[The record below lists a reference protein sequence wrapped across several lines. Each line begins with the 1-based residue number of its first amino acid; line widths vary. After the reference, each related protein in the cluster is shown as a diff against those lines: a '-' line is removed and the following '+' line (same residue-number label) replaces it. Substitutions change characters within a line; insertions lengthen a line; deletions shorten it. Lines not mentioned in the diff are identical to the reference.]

1 MLSKVIA
8 IAQQKGGTGKT
19 TLAVHLALAFIK
31 YHNLKVAIIDTDP
44 QGSLGKWFMIRTEK
58 KISNDNLTFKTASLW
73 GAQYESK
80 TLKNDNDIVI
90 IDTPPKIESDARP
103 SIEAADLVLIPM
115 AASHVDFWATGA
127 IVEIAKKA
135 NKKILIQ
142 INRSNQRSKLITKT
156 NDFIKSLNFKTAS
169 LWGAQYESKILKKDH
184 DVIIIDT
191 PPKIES
197 DARPSIEAADL
208 VLIPVTPSHVDFWAT
223 EAIVEIAKKANKK
236 ILIQINRANQRSKL
250 ISKTNEYIKS
260 INVSSTNTIIGNRQI
275 YASSMGE
282 GKTAVEKQKKSNAVE
297 EMKKLS
303 DQILEE
309 LK

>member
-1 MLSKVIA
+1 MLSKVIT
-8 IAQQKGGTGKT
+8 ISQQKGGSGKT

-80 TLKNDNDIVI
+80 TLKNDHDIVI

-103 SIEAADLVLIPM
+103 SIESADLVLIPM
-115 AASHVDFWATGA
+115 TASHVDFWATGA

-142 INRSNQRSKLITKT
+142 INRSSQRSKLISKT
-156 NDFIKSLNFKTAS
+156 NDFIKSLNLS
-169 LWGAQYESKILKKDH
+169 
-184 DVIIIDT
+184 
-191 PPKIES
+191 
-197 DARPSIEAADL
+197 
-208 VLIPVTPSHVDFWAT
+208 AT
-223 EAIVEIAKKANKK
+223 K
-236 ILIQINRANQRSKL
+236 
-250 ISKTNEYIKS
+250 
-260 INVSSTNTIIGNRQI
+260 TIIGNRQI
-275 YASSMGE
+275 FAASMGE

-297 EMKKLS
+297 EIKQLS
-303 DQILEE
+303 EQILSEV
-309 LK
+309 K

>member
-58 KISNDNLTFKTASLW
+58 KLSNDNLTFKTASLW

-80 TLKNDNDIVI
+80 TLKNDHDIVI

-115 AASHVDFWATGA
+115 SASHVDFWATGA
-127 IVEIAKKA
+127 IVDIAKKA

-142 INRSNQRSKLITKT
+142 INRSNQRSKLIAKT
-156 NDFIKSLNFKTAS
+156 NDFIKSL
-169 LWGAQYESKILKKDH
+169 
-184 DVIIIDT
+184 
-191 PPKIES
+191 
-197 DARPSIEAADL
+197 DL
-208 VLIPVTPSHVDFWAT
+208 L
-223 EAIVEIAKKANKK
+223 
-236 ILIQINRANQRSKL
+236 
-250 ISKTNEYIKS
+250 
-260 INVSSTNTIIGNRQI
+260 STNTIIGNRQI

-282 GKTAVEKQKKSNAVE
+282 GKTAVEKQKKGNAVE
-297 EMKKLS
+297 EIKNLS
-303 DQILEE
+303 EQILSEI
-309 LK
+309 K

>member
-1 MLSKVIA
+1 MLSKVIT

-19 TLAVHLALAFIK
+19 TLAVHLALGFIK
-31 YHNLKVAIIDTDP
+31 YHKLKVAIIDTDP

-58 KISNDNLTFKTASLW
+58 ENSNDNLTFKTASLW

-80 TLKNDNDIVI
+80 TLKNDHDIVI

-115 AASHVDFWATGA
+115 SASHVDFWATGA

-156 NDFIKSLNFKTAS
+156 NDFIKSL
-169 LWGAQYESKILKKDH
+169 
-184 DVIIIDT
+184 
-191 PPKIES
+191 
-197 DARPSIEAADL
+197 DL
-208 VLIPVTPSHVDFWAT
+208 
-223 EAIVEIAKKANKK
+223 
-236 ILIQINRANQRSKL
+236 
-250 ISKTNEYIKS
+250 
-260 INVSSTNTIIGNRQI
+260 SSTQTIIGNRQI

-282 GKTAVEKQKKSNAVE
+282 GKTAIEKQKKGVAVE
-297 EMKKLS
+297 EIKKLS
-303 DQILEE
+303 EQILLE
-309 LK
+309 LQ